1 MTTVERSQSE
11 LEPIGSD
18 VGSRLGRIEGIIPN
32 LATKADVEA
41 VKGDVAVLQTDVNSL
56 KSVVGVLGSDVNTLK
71 SDVNALKLDVNTL
84 KSDVN
89 TLKADMT
96 DLRASQRWLMGLVVS
111 VLIAVLAMF
120 ATNVLD
126 IGI

>member
-18 VGSRLGRIEGIIPN
+18 VGSRLGRIEGVVPNLATKADVEGVKGVIPNLATKADVEGVKGVIPN

-41 VKGDVAVLQTDVNSL
+41 VKGDVAVLQT
-56 KSVVGVLGSDVNTLK
+56 
-71 SDVNALKLDVNTL
+71 
-84 KSDVN
+84 DVN